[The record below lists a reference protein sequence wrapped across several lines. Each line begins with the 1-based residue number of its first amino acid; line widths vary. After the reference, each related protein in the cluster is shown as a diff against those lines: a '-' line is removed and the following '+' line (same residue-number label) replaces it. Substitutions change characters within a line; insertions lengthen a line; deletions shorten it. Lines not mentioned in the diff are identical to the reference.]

1 MTTLELLELM
11 STLSTQMVESARAND
26 WDLLVEQESRLAELR
41 QNLAAIE
48 AGGGEPAAKLDE
60 EQRSL
65 HVSLIERI
73 LADDEEIRKHVTPW
87 MESARRLLTTD
98 TKAKAMRAAYGSVMN
113 G

>member
-1 MTTLELLELM
+1 MTTLELLEQM
-11 STLSTQMVESARAND
+11 SALSTQMVESARAND

-41 QNLAAIE
+41 RDLAAIE
-48 AGGGEPAAKLDE
+48 AGGEPAAALDE
-60 EQRSL
+60 EQRL
-65 HVSLIERI
+65 LRVTLIERI

-98 TKAKAMRAAYGSVMN
+98 TKARAMRAAYGSVMN